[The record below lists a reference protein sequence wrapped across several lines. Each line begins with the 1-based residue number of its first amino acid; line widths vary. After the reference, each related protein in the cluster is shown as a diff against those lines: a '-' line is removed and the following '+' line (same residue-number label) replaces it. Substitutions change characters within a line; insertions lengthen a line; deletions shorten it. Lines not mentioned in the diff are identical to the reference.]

1 MATDYLVRPGDWMM
15 KSQAAGL
22 AKLPTEEIVQENLRD
37 LGQAGWELVSIAP
50 DTHGHGLWVFRRPA
64 TKRVTQRSFN
74 TGTFGETQS

>member
-22 AKLPTEEIVQENLRD
+22 TKLPTEEIVQENLRD

-50 DTHGHGLWVFRRPA
+50 DAHSHGLWVFRRPA
-64 TKRVTQRSFN
+64 AKRVTQRSFN